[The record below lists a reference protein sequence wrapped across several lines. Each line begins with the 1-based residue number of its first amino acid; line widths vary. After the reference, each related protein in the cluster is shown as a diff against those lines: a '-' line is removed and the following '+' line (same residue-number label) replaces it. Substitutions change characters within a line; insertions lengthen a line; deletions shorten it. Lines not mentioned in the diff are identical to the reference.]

1 MTQETELDGH
11 LYLGEN
17 EPPPPPSARLVNEDG
32 EWWGTGV
39 LHRIEELRATE
50 TVLYERTLLKTK
62 DPTTPP
68 HVRKKCVKKVHY
80 PGGWTCIG
88 WKFEYQWFY
97 VMATLRV
104 TTKSPVDIKSAV
116 EDCLK
121 QGAIAA
127 AIAAIITGGS
137 GAPAAA
143 AAAIKSCLVVKLGQN
158 LLNVSVD
165 LSHEWGKWE

>member
-1 MTQETELDGH
+1 MTQETEFDGL
-11 LYLGEN
+11 LYLGDN
-17 EPPPPPSARLVNEDG
+17 APPPPPSAARTAEG

-39 LHRIEELRATE
+39 LHHFEELRNAE
-50 TVLYERTLLKTK
+50 TVLYERALLKTK
-62 DPTTPP
+62 DPTTLP

-88 WKFEYQWFY
+88 WKIEYQWFY

-104 TTKSPVDIKSAV
+104 TTKAPVDIKSAV
-116 EDCLK
+116 EECLK

-127 AIAAIITGGS
+127 AIAAILTGGS
-137 GAPAAA
+137 GAAAAA
-143 AAAIKSCLVVKLGQN
+143 AAAIKSCLVIKLGEN